1 MPHPIYGKPTHQLE
15 SVTFALHLPRR
26 ANGYLTRLEAAG
38 RASTS
43 RSALWTVSETWT
55 TDEQEA
61 GLQPTDALHHL
72 SLIAV
77 QDTPS
82 SQEALFRALTGELYI
97 QEELPL

>member
-1 MPHPIYGKPTHQLE
+1 MPHPIYGKPSHQLE
-15 SVTFALHLPRR
+15 TVTFTLHLPRR
-26 ANGYLTRLEAAG
+26 SNGYLTRLEAAG

-43 RSALWTVSETWT
+43 RAALWTASETWT

-77 QDTPS
+77 QDTPA
-82 SQEALFRALTGELYI
+82 SQEALFRALTGVMWV
-97 QEELPL
+97 EEQLPF